1 MNTPNVFAGRL
12 ERRVRPCDVKTGMRF
27 IYAENICK
35 IRHRQN
41 CGNGAILL
49 LDFENPK
56 MPMNMKLS
64 EFCKDATFEA

>member
-1 MNTPNVFAGRL
+1 MNTPKDDAGRL
-12 ERRVRPCDVKTGMRF
+12 ERRVRPCDVKSGMRF
-27 IYAENICK
+27 IYDGNICK

-41 CGNGAILL
+41 CGKGALLL

-64 EFCKDATFEA
+64 EFCRHATYEA

>member
-1 MNTPNVFAGRL
+1 MNTTNVVAGRV
-12 ERRVRPCDVKTGMRF
+12 ERLVMPCDVKTGMRF
-27 IYAENICK
+27 IYVGNICK

-41 CGNGAILL
+41 CGKGAWLL

-64 EFCKDATFEA
+64 EFCRYATFEA